1 MPRQQRPLRR
11 ATTPED
17 PAIAD
22 PISSSVEDDI
32 AEDEPETGPLRR
44 CGITRERMA
53 KERMIRFVIGPDR
66 QVVPDLAARLPGRGI
81 WLSAQRD
88 VLQAA
93 TQRGVFAK
101 AARGPVHVPPD
112 LLPVLQASLVRRIG
126 ELLGLAR
133 RAGQAVCGFQKARE
147 ILVTGR
153 VGVVIEAQDG
163 SPDEIARF
171 LGGHA
176 ANIPVVQPLSGAELG
191 SIFGRDHVVHV
202 VVTKGR
208 LAEKL
213 TDEATRWAGLTTET
227 APIALRAR
235 PSRDKRPSV
244 LPGTQEH
251 SAPPDAK
258 NVTKTGG

>member
-1 MPRQQRPLRR
+1 MKPNRGRL
-11 ATTPED
+11 TTPED
-17 PAIAD
+17 PTQVE
-22 PISSSVEDDI
+22 PIPSAVAVDDF
-32 AEDEPETGPLRR
+32 AEDEPESGPLRR
-44 CGITRERMA
+44 CAITRERMA
-53 KERMIRFVIGPDR
+53 KEQMIRFVISPDR
-66 QVVPDLAARLPGRGI
+66 LVVPDLAARLPGRGI
-81 WLSAQRD
+81 WLSARWD

-112 LLPVLQASLVRRIG
+112 LLPVLQAALVRRIG

-147 ILVTGR
+147 ILVAGR
-153 VGVVIEAQDG
+153 AGLVIEAQDG

-191 SIFGRDHVVHV
+191 SIFGREHVVHV

-213 TDEATRWAGLTTET
+213 TDESARWAGLTTET
-227 APIALRAR
+227 APLALRAR
-235 PSRDKRPSV
+235 PGRDKRPPVS
-244 LPGTQEH
+244 PGMQEQPTP
-251 SAPPDAK
+251 SDAK
-258 NVTKTGG
+258 NVTRQAGR